1 MAVFTRAIVR
11 PPGASF
17 SRGLTTANLGKPRLD
32 IALVQHEAYCAALE
46 KCGLTLTRLDA
57 DERFPDSTFVEDTAV
72 LTERFAVLARPG
84 APSRQGEVSAVAK
97 ALGASYGPCGEIMSP
112 GTLDGGDVC
121 QVDQHFLIGLSQR
134 TNAEGAAQ
142 LSGLLTSRG
151 FTTTIIDIR
160 GSDDLLHLKGG
171 ISWPGRD
178 VLVLT
183 PALATHPAF
192 GGHEVIVVDPDE
204 QYGANCVAI
213 NGQLLIPAEH
223 PRLADTLV
231 GHGFDVI
238 PLPVSEFRKMDG
250 GLSCL
255 SLRF

>member
-32 IALVQHEAYCAALE
+32 VALVQHETYCAALE
-46 KCGLTLTRLDA
+46 KCGLTLTRLDP
-57 DERFPDSTFVEDTAV
+57 DDRFPDSTFVEDTAV

-84 APSRQGEVSAVAK
+84 APSRQGEVAAVGE
-97 ALGASYGPCGEIMSP
+97 ALVASYGTCGEITAP

-121 QVDQHFLIGLSQR
+121 QVNDHFFIGLSQR
-134 TNAEGAAQ
+134 TSAEGAAQ
-142 LSGLLTSRG
+142 LEAMLATRG
-151 FTTTIIDIR
+151 FTTSTVDIR
-160 GSDDLLHLKGG
+160 GSDGLLHLKSG

-183 PALATHPAF
+183 AALAAEPAF
-192 GGHEVIVVDPDE
+192 ERYEAIVTDPAE
-204 QYGANCVAI
+204 EYGANCVAV
-213 NGQLLIPAEH
+213 NGHVLIPAEH
-223 PRLADTLV
+223 PRLAAALA
-231 GHGFDVI
+231 GHGFEVI